1 VSSDTPST
9 HTTRETDAL
18 TPNDLLLHYKRIID
32 ISNYLSST
40 YDQGTLLKR
49 IVAAAKELIHTE
61 AASILL
67 LDEATGQLRFAIASN
82 IKASE
87 MDDIIVP
94 LEGSIAGW
102 IVTHGEPRVIEDLSN
117 ENNHFRG
124 VDSKIGFQSINM
136 LGVPIRSHKRVIGVM
151 QAMNKLNGKRFTDND
166 IITLRT
172 LAGQAAVAIENARL
186 FQQSDFIAEMVHE
199 LRTPLMALKASTSLL
214 NRPDLPEAKRTDIV
228 QTMRSETER
237 LIDLTDDFLNVARL
251 ESGRVQLTVSQFD
264 LHALLIETID
274 VVRPQAEQKNIQMM
288 VGDGAFMAEADRG
301 KVKQVLLNLLTNA
314 IKYNRNDGNIY
325 IYCEAT
331 LESEHPFILV
341 AVRDTGYGISRE
353 HQKNM
358 FQKFYRVPTTENL
371 ARGTGLGLTICKHIV
386 EGHGGRIWLESEENV
401 GSTFSFTIPRVEA
414 SEPAATAGAGA

>member
-9 HTTRETDAL
+9 RTTRETDAL

-117 ENNHFRG
+117 EDNHFRG
-124 VDSKIGFQSINM
+124 VDSRIGFQSINL
-136 LGVPIRSHKRVIGVM
+136 LGVPMRSHKRVIGVM

-166 IITLRT
+166 IVTLRT
-172 LAGQAAVAIENARL
+172 LASQAAIAIENARL

-214 NRPDLPEAKRTDIV
+214 ARPDLPEAKRTDIV

-264 LHALLIETID
+264 LLELLRETID

-288 VGDGAFMAEADRG
+288 VGEGTFTAEADRG

-314 IKYNRNDGNIY
+314 IKYNRNDGHIY

-358 FQKFYRVPTTENL
+358 FQKFYRVPTTENI

-386 EGHGGRIWLESEENV
+386 EGHGGRIWLESEEDI
-401 GSTFSFTIPRVEA
+401 GSTFLFTIPRIEA
-414 SEPAATAGAGA
+414 SEPAATAGV

>member
-1 VSSDTPST
+1 MSSDTPST
-9 HTTRETDAL
+9 RTTRETDAL

-102 IVTHGEPRVIEDLSN
+102 IVTHGEPRVIEDLSS

-124 VDSKIGFQSINM
+124 VDSKIGFQSINL
-136 LGVPIRSHKRVIGVM
+136 LGVPMRSHKRVIGVM

-166 IITLRT
+166 IVTLRT
-172 LAGQAAVAIENARL
+172 LASQAAIAIENARL

-214 NRPDLPEAKRTDIV
+214 TRADLPETKRTDIV

-264 LHALLIETID
+264 LRELILEAIEI
-274 VVRPQAEQKNIQMM
+274 VRPQADQKNIQIV
-288 VGDGAFMAEADRG
+288 VGDGSFTAEADRG
-301 KVKQVLLNLLTNA
+301 KTKQVLLNLLTNA
-314 IKYNRNDGNIY
+314 IKYNRNDGQIY
-325 IYCEAT
+325 VFTEAT
-331 LESEHPFILV
+331 FESEHPFIMI

-386 EGHGGRIWLESEENV
+386 EGHGGRIWLESEENI
-401 GSTFSFTIPRVEA
+401 GSTFLFTIPRVEA
-414 SEPAATAGAGA
+414 SDAATAGAGV